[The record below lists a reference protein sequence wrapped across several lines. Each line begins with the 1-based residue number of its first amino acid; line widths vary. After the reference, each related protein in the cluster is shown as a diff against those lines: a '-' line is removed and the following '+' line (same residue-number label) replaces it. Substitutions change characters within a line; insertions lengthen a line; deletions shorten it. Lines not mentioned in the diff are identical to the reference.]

1 VEINEVSQNNIIV
14 LFKKYCLSWW
24 YLFYLY
30 FYVNSI
36 HVFLMRV
43 FFSDLFFKCFCIFSS
58 TVAHVQCV
66 TLSQRPL
73 APRRFFWRE
82 LHINWHFP

>member
-1 VEINEVSQNNIIV
+1 MEINEVSQNNIIV

-43 FFSDLFFKCFCIFSS
+43 FFSDLIFQMLLHFFLNCSPCAMRNAIATSS
-58 TVAHVQCV
+58 CST
-66 TLSQRPL
+66 TILL
-73 APRRFFWRE
+73 A
-82 LHINWHFP
+82 